1 MFTFFNAL
9 PKFSVIKKRVDFP
22 FSPLMAYFWSD
33 NVHTTAFTPRDYQ
46 IELLAAAREQN
57 IILCLNQF
65 TEFIA
70 FQLIQEIS
78 HELRQKDAD
87 GRHKLVIYL
96 TNNSYA
102 YGLIENLSDLKVFQ
116 GELGEKDDTKDET
129 EGESRHEIDW
139 EQVLTTNHVVFMSI
153 EKLIDVLVCGYLDLN
168 DVRLIIVDEC
178 HKIYG
183 KSQVHE
189 LFNQYY
195 AITERKPS
203 ILGLAG
209 ALHSADCA
217 PGRLGA
223 EIDWLEKLMRCRAE
237 SASDVVTVLRYC
249 QKPTEI
255 LLQCAPPPMNDMTEC
270 IRNMILCQKQFLM
283 DHR

>member
-1 MFTFFNAL
+1 
-9 PKFSVIKKRVDFP
+9 
-22 FSPLMAYFWSD
+22 MAYFWSD

-46 IELLAAAREQN
+46 VELLAASREQN

-78 HELRQKDAD
+78 HELRRKDED

-96 TNNSYA
+96 TNNTYA

-116 GELGEKDDTKDET
+116 CEKSEPDDSLEEENAEET
-129 EGESRHEIDW
+129 QHQEIDW
-139 EQVLTTNHVVFMSI
+139 EEVLTTNHVVFMSI
-153 EKLIDVLVCGYLDLN
+153 GNLIDCLVCGYLDLN
-168 DVRLIIVDEC
+168 DVRLIIIDEC

-183 KSQVHE
+183 KSQVHK
-189 LFNQYY
+189 LFNQFY
-195 AITERKPS
+195 ASTTKKPS

-223 EIDWLEKLMRCRAE
+223 ELEWLEKLMRCRAE

-255 LLQCAPPPMNDMTEC
+255 LLQCAPPPINDMTEC

>member
-1 MFTFFNAL
+1 
-9 PKFSVIKKRVDFP
+9 
-22 FSPLMAYFWSD
+22 MAYFWSD

-78 HELRQKDAD
+78 HELRHKDPK
-87 GRHKLVIYL
+87 GRHKLAIYL

-116 GELGEKDDTKDET
+116 CEEKERTNET
-129 EGESRHEIDW
+129 HEKEENAKENEYPEINW
-139 EQVLTTNHVVFMSI
+139 EEVLNTNHVVFMSI
-153 EKLIDVLVCGYLDLN
+153 ENLINVLVCEYLDLN
-168 DVRLIIVDEC
+168 DVRLIIIDEC
-178 HKIYG
+178 HKVYG
-183 KSQVHE
+183 KPQVHE

-195 AITERKPS
+195 AKTAKKPS

-223 EIDWLEKLMRCRAE
+223 ELDWLEKLMRCRAE

-255 LLQCAPPPMNDMTEC
+255 LLQCAPPPMNNMTEC

>member
-1 MFTFFNAL
+1 M
-9 PKFSVIKKRVDFP
+9 R
-22 FSPLMAYFWSD
+22 MAYFWSD

-46 IELLAAAREQN
+46 IELLAASREQN
-57 IILCLNQF
+57 LILCLNQF

-78 HELRQKDAD
+78 HELRKEDAR

-116 GELGEKDDTKDET
+116 WV
-129 EGESRHEIDW
+129 EGESLDDKSEKEDEVDEDERTEIDW
-139 EQVLTTNHVVFMSI
+139 EDVLSTNHVVFMSI
-153 EKLIDVLVCGYLDLN
+153 EKLIDVLVCGFLDLN
-168 DVRLIIVDEC
+168 DVRLVIVDEC

-195 AITERKPS
+195 ATTTKKPS

-209 ALHSADCA
+209 ALHSADCT